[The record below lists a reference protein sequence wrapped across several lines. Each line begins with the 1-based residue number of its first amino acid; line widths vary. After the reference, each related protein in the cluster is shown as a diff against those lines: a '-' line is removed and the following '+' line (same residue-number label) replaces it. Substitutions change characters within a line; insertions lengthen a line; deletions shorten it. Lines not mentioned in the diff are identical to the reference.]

1 MRLREFVDK
10 EKQKLSEVVVAAAP
24 AAIPAWMWIAGA
36 LGIGVGVV
44 SQQQIQRMLNDPTG
58 NEYASWKKENPGAI
72 ETLPKEVQ
80 KQLDKIDREQ
90 QAQIKQ
96 QATQNRI
103 IAMAQNP
110 DQSVTDKIQG
120 YESGQLVIQGTNSF
134 ASQRDANKILATQP
148 EGSVVWILNSDGTYG
163 RYTKTEPKGG
173 VPAWTSSSV
182 AAPGVA
188 DTTPPSAPGKGRED
202 GMDKIGPV
210 IGGATGVA
218 GATTVGPGTKEKDDP
233 DVGPAPGAQPETGT
247 DAKPETDSGQSAGTV
262 DKPEAGAE
270 TEVGSGEIT
279 DIGPDVQ
286 SPAQTQSGDIGA
298 DVGSA
303 ADGIAGVKPDTGA
316 VVKPE
321 AVPQAVAK
329 PEAVPQAVAK
339 PDAAAIA
346 TTITPPIAPPMPP
359 PPFPVPMGKKMK
371 PSGSFTYSGTR
382 KGRNDPIRVYGAVDD
397 RGTQRPWGQ

>member
-120 YESGQLVIQGTNSF
+120 YESGQLVMQGTNSF
-134 ASQRDANKILATQP
+134 AAQRDANKILATQP

-163 RYTKTEPKGG
+163 RYIKTEPKGG

-188 DTTPPSAPGKGRED
+188 DTTPPSASGKGRED
-202 GMDKIGPV
+202 GTDKIGPV
-210 IGGATGVA
+210 VGGTVVGGA
-218 GATTVGPGTKEKDDP
+218 GATTVDPGTKEKDDP
-233 DVGPAPGAQPETGT
+233 DAGPAAGAKPETGT

-286 SPAQTQSGDIGA
+286 SDATTKSGDIGA

-303 ADGIAGVKPDTGA
+303 ADGIAGVKPETGA
-316 VVKPE
+316 VAKPE

-346 TTITPPIAPPMPP
+346 TTMPPPMPP

-371 PSGSFTYSGTR
+371 PSGSRFTYSGTR

>member
-202 GMDKIGPV
+202 GTDRIGPV

-218 GATTVGPGTKEKDDP
+218 GATTVGPGTREKEDP
-233 DVGPAPGAQPETGT
+233 DAGPATGAQPEKGTDAQPETGSDT
-247 DAKPETDSGQSAGTV
+247 SGQSAGTV
-262 DKPEAGAE
+262 DKPEAGTDA
-270 TEVGSGEIT
+270 EVGSGEIT

-286 SPAQTQSGDIGA
+286 SDATTKSGDIGA
-298 DVGSA
+298 DVSSA
-303 ADGIAGVKPDTGA
+303 AQGA
-316 VVKPE
+316 DAIPGAKPE
-321 AVPQAVAK
+321 VGTDAVPGAIAVPQTKA
-329 PEAVPQAVAK
+329 
-339 PDAAAIA
+339 DAIPKVDGAALA
-346 TTITPPIAPPMPP
+346 TTMPPPMPP

>member
-1 MRLREFVDK
+1 MRLREFVDRK
-10 EKQKLSEVVVAAAP
+10 KQKLSEVAFAAP

-80 KQLDKIDREQ
+80 KQLDQLDREQ
-90 QAQIKQ
+90 QAQIRQ

-110 DQSVTDKIQG
+110 DKSVTSKING
-120 YESGQLVIQGTNSF
+120 YEQGQLVIQGKTSF
-134 ASQRDANKILATQP
+134 DAQRDANKILATQP

-188 DTTPPSAPGKGRED
+188 DTTPPSAPGGRED
-202 GMDKIGPV
+202 GTDRIGPV
-210 IGGATGVA
+210 VGGAGVGAAA
-218 GATTVGPGTKEKDDP
+218 GATTVGPDTDEVDDP
-233 DVGPAPGAQPETGT
+233 DVGPAAGAQPETGT
-247 DAKPETDSGQSAGTV
+247 VDKPETDSGQSVGTV

-303 ADGIAGVKPDTGA
+303 ADGIAGVKPEIGA
-316 VVKPE
+316 VTKPE
-321 AVPQAVAK
+321 TDVAPGAIAQAVPGANVI
-329 PEAVPQAVAK
+329 AK

-346 TTITPPIAPPMPP
+346 TTVPPPVLP
-359 PPFPVPMGKKMK
+359 PPFPVPMGKKPK
-371 PSGSFTYSGTR
+371 PSGTFTYSGTR

-397 RGTQRPWGQ
+397 RGTQKPWGQ